1 MIVVDSSVWFDFFN
15 GVSTPEVERL
25 DGLLD
30 VTPIAIG
37 DLILVEVV
45 QGFRQEKDGAT
56 ARQLF
61 RSLAPLSMLGTRNA
75 WKAAENYRELRRRGI
90 TVRKT
95 IDWIIATACNCFAEA
110 RRLRGEP
117 AAAIQQPGLSAVCGA
132 PGAGGRLRLRPCA
145 TAITSHHDQ
154 PTTDEEPPGGHPQ
167 PARYGSTVA
176 VGSARPGFGR
186 SQRPGVGSDGPDGS
200 GF

>member
-75 WKAAENYRELRRRGI
+75 WKAAENKRELRRRGI

-95 IDWIIATACNCFAEA
+95 IDGIIATACNCFAEA

-117 AAAIQQPGLSAVCGA
+117 ATAIQRPGLSAVCGA

-167 PARYGSTVA
+167 PARCGSTVA

-186 SQRPGVGSDGPDGS
+186 SQRPGVGSDGPGGS